1 MKLSRLSRNTALALT
16 IAFAF
21 SIACAAQDKAAEGS
35 FDRTLK
41 VAGTVDLTVSTGSG
55 SITVRPGD
63 ASTVHVSAK
72 IRVNEGSHVTE
83 SEAKEKVA
91 KIEANPPVEQEGNTI
106 RIGEIRDEDLRRNV
120 SISYEISTP
129 ADTHLKASTGSGS
142 ETLDGVK
149 GPVEAT
155 TGSGSLHISHIGG
168 ELHATTGSGSI
179 TLDGV
184 QGSVRASTGSGSIRA
199 DGIAG
204 GLTAR
209 TGSGGIELA
218 QSAPGDVDVETGSG
232 TISLRGVHGRIRAH
246 AGSGSITAEG
256 APTGDW
262 NLHTASGTVT
272 VRLPAEAAFN
282 LEASSGSGN
291 IEVSP
296 THELTVSGIIG
307 GRHELHGKAHG
318 GGPVISASTSSGSIR
333 VE

>member
-1 MKLSRLSRNTALALT
+1 MKLSNLSRNAALAITAAL
-16 IAFAF
+16 AF
-21 SIACAAQDKAAEGS
+21 SIACSAQDRAAEGS

-41 VAGTVDLTVSTGSG
+41 VSGAVDLTVSTGAG

-72 IRVNEGSHVTE
+72 IRVNEDWHISE
-83 SEAKEKVA
+83 SEAKDKVG
-91 KIEANPPVEQEGNTI
+91 KIEANPPIEQQGNTI
-106 RIGEIRDEDLRRNV
+106 HIGEIRDEELRRNV

-129 ADTHLKASTGSGS
+129 ADTQLKSSTGSGS
-142 ETLDGVK
+142 ETLEGVK
-149 GPVEAT
+149 GPVEAS
-155 TGSGSLHISHIGG
+155 TGSGSIHISHIGG

-184 QGSVRASTGSGSIRA
+184 QGNVRASTGSGSIRA
-199 DGIAG
+199 DGIGG
-204 GLTAR
+204 GLNAKTGSGTVELAQTAPGDVEVE
-209 TGSGGIELA
+209 TGSGGIE
-218 QSAPGDVDVETGSG
+218 
-232 TISLRGVHGRIRAH
+232 LRGVHGRIRAH

-256 APTGDW
+256 SPTGDW

-272 VRLPAEAAFN
+272 LRLPADAAFN
-282 LEASSGSGN
+282 LEASTGSGN
-291 IEVSP
+291 IST
-296 THELTVSGIIG
+296 THELTVTGIVG

>member
-1 MKLSRLSRNTALALT
+1 MKLPRISRNALLALT
-16 IAFAF
+16 VALAF
-21 SIACAAQDKAAEGS
+21 SIACSAQDKAAEGS

-41 VAGTVDLTVSTGSG
+41 VSGAVDLTVSTGAG

-63 ASTVHVSAK
+63 ASSVHVSAK
-72 IRVNEGSHVTE
+72 IRVSEGWHITE
-83 SEAKEKVA
+83 SEAKERVA
-91 KIEANPPVEQEGNTI
+91 KIEATPPIEQEGNTI
-106 RIGEIRDEDLRRNV
+106 RIGEIRDEDLRHNV

-129 ADTHLKASTGSGS
+129 SNTQLKASTGSGN
-142 ETLDGVK
+142 ETLDEVK

-155 TGSGSLHISHIGG
+155 SGSGSLHISHIGG

-184 QGSVRASTGSGSIRA
+184 QGAVRASTGSGSIRA
-199 DGIAG
+199 DGIGG
-204 GLTAR
+204 GLTAK
-209 TGSGGIELA
+209 TGSGNVELA
-218 QSAPGDVDVETGSG
+218 QTAPGDVEVETGSG
-232 TISLRGVHGRIRAH
+232 HIELHGVHGRIRAH
-246 AGSGSITAEG
+246 AGSGSISAEG

-272 VRLPAEAAFN
+272 VRLPADASFN